1 LDPGLEWGDVAVRS
15 SISPSKA
22 WRTVTLWLLPVFFLA
37 AFYFTPL
44 VEIIQRSDILRQG
57 LHLSASEWAIIV
69 KPLMFT
75 VAQALASTAL
85 TLCIGLP
92 GAYILSHYRFPG
104 RDLFKALLI
113 VPFILPTVVVSACF
127 NSLLGP
133 SGLINNSLISL
144 LQLETPPILLLNSF
158 WAIILGH
165 VFYNTS
171 IIMLIVAEAWSNLNP
186 GYNASARVLGAS
198 LIQTAIKVTLPLLA
212 PAILSAS
219 LLVFIFDF
227 TSFGVVLLLG
237 GPLYATLEVEI
248 YVQAIQMLNL
258 RMSTILSLI
267 QIVMTLG
274 LSLVYTRVSRSQ
286 TLELNPEF
294 KSGVSMKSA
303 PAYQKILSLGVLLI
317 LFLLFISP
325 LAALVI
331 RSLAV
336 TTDVSS
342 GNIWT
347 YYQALFTNRSNNLFY
362 VPPAEAILNSIL
374 FGLIT
379 VVVTVPLGILVVL
392 ALSQPSCANRL
403 LGPILM
409 LPLGSSAVTL
419 GLGLLLA
426 YNDTWFSQIPFPLLL
441 PVAHA
446 LVALPM
452 VVRVLQPALEAIPLS
467 LTQSART
474 LGANPWQ
481 VFRSIHLPI
490 LRGSILISV
499 IFTFSISLGEF
510 GATTFL
516 NRPGYPT
523 IPIAI
528 FRFLTQPGQMN
539 YGQAM
544 AMSTILMMLCIL
556 GILIIQIL
564 SRRGTANIKWPNPN
578 TPH

>member
-1 LDPGLEWGDVAVRS
+1 LERGDAAVRS
-15 SISPSKA
+15 RHTQPPA
-22 WRTVTLWLLPVFFLA
+22 WRTVTLWVVPVLFLL

-44 VEIIQRSDILRQG
+44 MEIIQRSNLFQQG
-57 LHLSASEWAIIV
+57 LVLSTSEWAVIL
-69 KPLMFT
+69 KPLGFT
-75 VAQALASTAL
+75 FVQALVSMAL

-92 GAYILSHYRFPG
+92 GAYVLSHYQFPG
-104 RDLFKALLI
+104 RNLLKALLI

-133 SGLINNSLISL
+133 SGVINEFLMIL
-144 LQLETPPILLLNSF
+144 LRLETPPILLMNSF

-171 IIMLIVAEAWSNLNP
+171 IVLLIVAEAWSKLNP
-186 GYNASARVLGAS
+186 GYAASARMLGAS
-198 LIQTAIKVTLPLLA
+198 RLQTVIKVIIPLLA
-212 PAILSAS
+212 PAILSAA

-258 RMSTILSLI
+258 RMATILSLI
-267 QIVMTLG
+267 QIFITLG
-274 LSLVYTRVSRSQ
+274 LSLVYTRVSRTQ
-286 TLELNPEF
+286 MLELNPILKPGIPL
-294 KSGVSMKSA
+294 KSVAVYKKA
-303 PAYQKILSLGVLLI
+303 LSLAVLLM

-325 LAALVI
+325 LAALAI
-331 RSLAV
+331 RSLAIS
-336 TTDVSS
+336 TKDFQ
-342 GNIWT
+342 GNPWA
-347 YYQALFTNRSNNLFY
+347 YYLTLLTNRSNDLFY
-362 VPPAEAILNSIL
+362 VPPAEAIVNSL
-374 FGLIT
+374 QFGLFT
-379 VVVTVPLGILVVL
+379 VAITVPLGILVVM
-392 ALSQPSCANRL
+392 ALKQPSRVNWL
-403 LGPILM
+403 MEPILM

-419 GLGLLLA
+419 GLGLLLV
-426 YNDTWFSQIPFPLLL
+426 YNDTWLYQIPYPVLL

-452 VVRVLQPALEAIPLS
+452 VVRVLQPALESIPLS

-474 LGANPWQ
+474 LGATPRQ
-481 VFRSIHLPI
+481 VFKSVYLPI

-544 AMSTILMMLCIL
+544 AMSTILMTLCIL
-556 GILIIQIL
+556 GILLIQIL
-564 SRRGTANIKWPNPN
+564 SIRGEGKIK
-578 TPH
+578 

>member
-1 LDPGLEWGDVAVRS
+1 M
-15 SISPSKA
+15 
-22 WRTVTLWLLPVFFLA
+22 LWVLPALFLL

-44 VEIIQRSDILRQG
+44 IEIIQRSNLFQQG
-57 LHLSASEWAIIV
+57 LGLSSSEWAVIL
-69 KPLMFT
+69 KPLGFT
-75 VAQALASTAL
+75 IAQALVSTVL

-92 GAYILSHYRFPG
+92 GAYVLSHYQFPG
-104 RDLFKALLI
+104 RDLLKALLI

-133 SGLINNSLISL
+133 SGVINEFLMTL
-144 LQLETPPILLLNSF
+144 LRLETPPILLMNSF

-171 IIMLIVAEAWSNLNP
+171 IVLLIVAEAWSKLNP
-186 GYNASARVLGAS
+186 GYSASARVLGAGR
-198 LIQTAIKVTLPLLA
+198 LQTTIKVIFPLLA

-258 RMSTILSLI
+258 RMATILSLI
-267 QIVMTLG
+267 QILMTLG
-274 LSLVYTRVSRSQ
+274 LSLVYTRVSRRQ
-286 TLELNPEF
+286 AIELNPIF
-294 KSGVSMKSA
+294 KPGVSLKRA
-303 PAYQKILSLGVLLI
+303 PVYQKVLSLAVLLI
-317 LFLLFISP
+317 LFLLFFSP
-325 LAALVI
+325 LVALVI
-331 RSLAV
+331 RSLAIS
-336 TTDVSS
+336 TKDLH

-347 YYQALFTNRSNNLFY
+347 YYLALLINRSNDLFY
-362 VPPAEAILNSIL
+362 VPPAEAIINSL
-374 FGLIT
+374 RFGLIT
-379 VVVTVPLGILVVL
+379 VAVTVPLGILAVM
-392 ALSQPSCANRL
+392 ALKQPSRVNRL
-403 LGPILM
+403 MEPILM

-419 GLGLLLA
+419 GLGLLLV
-426 YNDTWFSQIPFPLLL
+426 YNDTWLYQIYFPVLL

-446 LVALPM
+446 LVAFPM
-452 VVRVLQPALEAIPLS
+452 VVRVLQPALETIPLS

-474 LGANPWQ
+474 LGATPRQ
-481 VFRSIHLPI
+481 VFRSVYLPI
-490 LRGSILISV
+490 LRGSILVSV

-544 AMSTILMMLCIL
+544 AMSTILMTMCIL
-556 GILIIQIL
+556 GILLIQIL
-564 SRRGTANIKWPNPN
+564 SRRGAGKTK
-578 TPH
+578 

>member
-1 LDPGLEWGDVAVRS
+1 M
-15 SISPSKA
+15 
-22 WRTVTLWLLPVFFLA
+22 LWVLPALFLL

-44 VEIIQRSDILRQG
+44 IEIIQRSNLFQQG
-57 LHLSASEWAIIV
+57 LGLSSSEWAVIL
-69 KPLMFT
+69 KPLGFT
-75 VAQALASTAL
+75 IAQALVSTVL

-92 GAYILSHYRFPG
+92 GAYVLSHYQFPG
-104 RDLFKALLI
+104 RDLLKALLI

-133 SGLINNSLISL
+133 SGVINEFLMTL
-144 LQLETPPILLLNSF
+144 LRLETPPILLMNSF

-171 IIMLIVAEAWSNLNP
+171 IVLLIVAEAWSKLNP
-186 GYNASARVLGAS
+186 GYSASARVLGAGR
-198 LIQTAIKVTLPLLA
+198 LQTTIKVIFPLLA

-258 RMSTILSLI
+258 RMATILSLI
-267 QIVMTLG
+267 QILMTLG
-274 LSLVYTRVSRSQ
+274 LSLVYTRVSRRQ
-286 TLELNPEF
+286 AIELNPIF
-294 KSGVSMKSA
+294 KPGVSLKRA
-303 PAYQKILSLGVLLI
+303 PVYQKVLSLAVLLI
-317 LFLLFISP
+317 LFLLFFSP
-325 LAALVI
+325 LVALVI
-331 RSLAV
+331 RSLAIS
-336 TTDVSS
+336 TKDLH

-347 YYQALFTNRSNNLFY
+347 YYLALLTNRSNDLFY
-362 VPPAEAILNSIL
+362 VPPAEAIINSL
-374 FGLIT
+374 RFGLIT
-379 VVVTVPLGILVVL
+379 VAVTVPLGILAVM
-392 ALSQPSCANRL
+392 ALKQPSRVNRL
-403 LGPILM
+403 MEPILM

-419 GLGLLLA
+419 GLGLLLV
-426 YNDTWFSQIPFPLLL
+426 YNDTWLYQIYFPVLL

-446 LVALPM
+446 LVAFPM
-452 VVRVLQPALEAIPLS
+452 VVRVLQPALETIPLS

-474 LGANPWQ
+474 LGATPRQ
-481 VFRSIHLPI
+481 VFRSVYLPI
-490 LRGSILISV
+490 LRGSILVSV

-544 AMSTILMMLCIL
+544 AMSTILMTMCIL
-556 GILIIQIL
+556 GILLIQIL
-564 SRRGTANIKWPNPN
+564 SRRGAGKTK
-578 TPH
+578 

>member
-1 LDPGLEWGDVAVRS
+1 
-15 SISPSKA
+15 
-22 WRTVTLWLLPVFFLA
+22 
-37 AFYFTPL
+37 
-44 VEIIQRSDILRQG
+44 
-57 LHLSASEWAIIV
+57 
-69 KPLMFT
+69 M
-75 VAQALASTAL
+75 AL

-92 GAYILSHYRFPG
+92 GAYVLSHYQFSG
-104 RDLFKALLI
+104 RNLLKALLI

-133 SGLINNSLISL
+133 SGVINQFLMAL
-144 LQLETPPILLLNSF
+144 LQLDTPPILLMNSF

-171 IIMLIVAEAWSNLNP
+171 IVLLIVAEAWSKLNP
-186 GYNASARVLGAS
+186 GYAASARVLGAGS
-198 LIQTAIKVTLPLLA
+198 FQTVTKVIIPLLA

-248 YVQAIQMLNL
+248 YVQAIHMLNL
-258 RMSTILSLI
+258 HMATILSLI
-267 QIVMTLG
+267 QIFMTLA
-274 LSLVYTRVSRSQ
+274 LSLVYARLSRRQ
-286 TLELNPEF
+286 MLEVNPVL
-294 KSGVSMKSA
+294 KSGTPLKFA
-303 PAYQKILSLGVLLI
+303 PVYKKGLSLAVLLV

-325 LAALVI
+325 LLALVI
-331 RSLAV
+331 RSLAIS
-336 TTDVSS
+336 TKDPS
-342 GNIWT
+342 GNPWA
-347 YYQALFTNRSNNLFY
+347 YYTTLLTNRSNDLFY
-362 VPPAEAILNSIL
+362 VPPAEAIINSL
-374 FGLIT
+374 QFGLIT
-379 VVVTVPLGILVVL
+379 VVFTVPLGILIVL
-392 ALSQPSCANRL
+392 ALKQPSHLNWL
-403 LGPILM
+403 MEPILM

-419 GLGLLLA
+419 GLGLLLV
-426 YNDTWFSQIPFPLLL
+426 YNDTWLYQIPFPVLL

-474 LGANPWQ
+474 LGATPGQ
-481 VFRSIHLPI
+481 VFKSIYLPI
-490 LRGSILISV
+490 LRGSILVSV

-516 NRPGYPT
+516 NRPDYPT

-528 FRFLTQPGQMN
+528 FRFLTQPGQLN

-544 AMSTILMMLCIL
+544 AMSTILMTLCIL
-556 GILIIQIL
+556 GILLIQIL
-564 SRRGTANIKWPNPN
+564 STRGEGRTK
-578 TPH
+578 

>member
-1 LDPGLEWGDVAVRS
+1 V
-15 SISPSKA
+15 ISGFSKFA
-22 WRTVTLWLLPVFFLA
+22 TWKTIALWILPALFLV

-44 VEIIQRSDILRQG
+44 VEIIQRSDILNQG
-57 LHLSASEWAIIV
+57 LHLSSSEWAIIV
-69 KPLMFT
+69 KPLWFT
-75 VAQALASTAL
+75 ITQALVSTVL

-92 GAYILSHYRFPG
+92 GAYMLSHYHFPG
-104 RDLFKALLI
+104 RNLFKALLI

-133 SGLINNSLISL
+133 SGLINEILMSLM
-144 LQLETPPILLLNSF
+144 QLESPPILLMNSF

-186 GYNASARVLGAS
+186 GYSASARILGAS
-198 LIQTAIKVTLPLLA
+198 RIQTAIRITLPLLA

-248 YVQAIQMLNL
+248 YVQSIQMLNL
-258 RMSTILSLI
+258 RISTILSLI
-267 QIVMTLG
+267 QIIMTLG
-274 LSLVYTRVSRSQ
+274 LSLVYARISRSQ
-286 TLELNPEF
+286 TLDLNPAF
-294 KSGVSMKSA
+294 KPGVSLKNA
-303 PAYQKILSLGVLLI
+303 LTYQKILGLGILLI

-325 LAALVI
+325 LAALI
-331 RSLAV
+331 LRSFAV
-336 TTDVSS
+336 PTDGFPGS
-342 GNIWT
+342 IWT
-347 YYQALFTNRSNNLFY
+347 YYQALLTNRGNDLFY
-362 VPPAEAILNSIL
+362 VPPYEAISNSIL

-379 VVVTVPLGILVVL
+379 VAVTVPLGILVVM
-392 ALSQPSCANRL
+392 ALRQPYRINRHL
-403 LGPILM
+403 DSILM

-426 YNDTWFSQIPFPLLL
+426 YNDTWLYQIPFPMLL

-474 LGANPWQ
+474 LGATPWQ
-481 VFRSIHLPI
+481 VFTSIYLPI
-490 LRGSILISV
+490 LRESILVAV

-516 NRPGYPT
+516 NRPDYPT

-544 AMSTILMMLCIL
+544 AMSTLLMTLCIL
-556 GILIIQIL
+556 GILLIQIL
-564 SRRGTANIKWPNPN
+564 SRRGATN
-578 TPH
+578 TK

>member
-1 LDPGLEWGDVAVRS
+1 M
-15 SISPSKA
+15 
-22 WRTVTLWLLPVFFLA
+22 LWVLPALFLL

-44 VEIIQRSDILRQG
+44 IEIIQRSNLFQQG
-57 LHLSASEWAIIV
+57 LGLSSSEWAVIL
-69 KPLMFT
+69 KPLGFT
-75 VAQALASTAL
+75 IAQALVSTVL

-92 GAYILSHYRFPG
+92 GAYVLSHYQFPG
-104 RDLFKALLI
+104 RDLLKALLI

-133 SGLINNSLISL
+133 SGVINEFLMTL
-144 LQLETPPILLLNSF
+144 LRLETPPILLMNSF

-171 IIMLIVAEAWSNLNP
+171 IVLLIVAEAWSKLNP
-186 GYNASARVLGAS
+186 GYSASARVLGAGR
-198 LIQTAIKVTLPLLA
+198 LQTTIKVIFPLLA

-258 RMSTILSLI
+258 RMATILSLI
-267 QIVMTLG
+267 QILMTLG
-274 LSLVYTRVSRSQ
+274 LSLVYTRVSRRQ
-286 TLELNPEF
+286 AIELNPIF
-294 KSGVSMKSA
+294 KPGVSLKRA
-303 PAYQKILSLGVLLI
+303 PVYQKVLSLAVLLI
-317 LFLLFISP
+317 LFLLFFSP
-325 LAALVI
+325 LVALVI
-331 RSLAV
+331 RSLAIS
-336 TTDVSS
+336 TKDLH

-347 YYQALFTNRSNNLFY
+347 YYLALLTNRSNDLFY
-362 VPPAEAILNSIL
+362 VPPAEAIINSL
-374 FGLIT
+374 RFGLIT
-379 VVVTVPLGILVVL
+379 VAVTVPLGILAVM
-392 ALSQPSCANRL
+392 ALKQPSRVNRL
-403 LGPILM
+403 MEPILM

-419 GLGLLLA
+419 GLGLLLV
-426 YNDTWFSQIPFPLLL
+426 YNDTWLYQIYFPVLL

-446 LVALPM
+446 LVAFPM

-474 LGANPWQ
+474 LGATPRQ
-481 VFRSIHLPI
+481 VFRSDYLPI
-490 LRGSILISV
+490 LRGSILVSV

-544 AMSTILMMLCIL
+544 AMSTILMMMCIL
-556 GILIIQIL
+556 GILLIQIL
-564 SRRGTANIKWPNPN
+564 SRRGAGKTK
-578 TPH
+578 

>member
-1 LDPGLEWGDVAVRS
+1 M
-15 SISPSKA
+15 
-22 WRTVTLWLLPVFFLA
+22 LWVLPALFLL

-44 VEIIQRSDILRQG
+44 IEIIQRSNLFQQG
-57 LHLSASEWAIIV
+57 LGLSSSEWAVIL
-69 KPLMFT
+69 KPLGFT
-75 VAQALASTAL
+75 IAQALVSTVL

-92 GAYILSHYRFPG
+92 GAYVLSHYQFPG
-104 RDLFKALLI
+104 RDLLKALLI

-133 SGLINNSLISL
+133 SGVINEFLMTL
-144 LQLETPPILLLNSF
+144 LRLETPPILLMNSF

-171 IIMLIVAEAWSNLNP
+171 IVLLIVAEAWSKLNP
-186 GYNASARVLGAS
+186 GYSASARVLGAGR
-198 LIQTAIKVTLPLLA
+198 LQTTIKVIFPLLA

-258 RMSTILSLI
+258 RMATILSLI
-267 QIVMTLG
+267 QILMTLG
-274 LSLVYTRVSRSQ
+274 LSLVYTRVSRRQ
-286 TLELNPEF
+286 AIELNPIF
-294 KSGVSMKSA
+294 KPGVSLKRA
-303 PAYQKILSLGVLLI
+303 PVYQKVLSLAVLLI
-317 LFLLFISP
+317 LFLLFFSP
-325 LAALVI
+325 LVALVI
-331 RSLAV
+331 RSLAIS
-336 TTDVSS
+336 TKDLH

-347 YYQALFTNRSNNLFY
+347 YYLALLINRSNDLFY
-362 VPPAEAILNSIL
+362 VPPAEAIINSL
-374 FGLIT
+374 RFGLIT
-379 VVVTVPLGILVVL
+379 VAVTVPLGILAVM
-392 ALSQPSCANRL
+392 ALKQPSRVNRL
-403 LGPILM
+403 MEPILM

-419 GLGLLLA
+419 GLGLLLV
-426 YNDTWFSQIPFPLLL
+426 YNDTWLYQIYFPVLL

-446 LVALPM
+446 LVAFPM

-474 LGANPWQ
+474 LGATPRQ
-481 VFRSIHLPI
+481 VFRSVYLPI
-490 LRGSILISV
+490 LRGSILVSV

-544 AMSTILMMLCIL
+544 AMSTILMTMCIL
-556 GILIIQIL
+556 GILLIQIL
-564 SRRGTANIKWPNPN
+564 SRRGAGKTK
-578 TPH
+578 

>member
-1 LDPGLEWGDVAVRS
+1 M
-15 SISPSKA
+15 
-22 WRTVTLWLLPVFFLA
+22 LWALPALFLT
-37 AFYFTPL
+37 AFYFSPL
-44 VEIIQRSDILRQG
+44 IEIIQRSEILKQG
-57 LHLSASEWAIIV
+57 LHLTSSEWAIIT
-69 KPLMFT
+69 KPLGFT
-75 VAQALASTAL
+75 IVQALVSTLL

-92 GAYILSHYRFPG
+92 GAYILSHYRFRG
-104 RDLFKALLI
+104 QGLFKALLI

-133 SGLINNSLISL
+133 SGLINVFLMAL
-144 LQLETPPILLLNSF
+144 LHLESPPILILNSF

-186 GYNASARVLGAS
+186 GYAASARMLGANRMQAV
-198 LIQTAIKVTLPLLA
+198 LKVTLPLLA
-212 PAILSAS
+212 PAILSAA

-267 QIVMTLG
+267 QIIMTLG
-274 LSLVYTRVSRSQ
+274 LALVYARISSSQ
-286 TLELNPEF
+286 SLELNPVF
-294 KSGVSMKSA
+294 KPGVQLKNA
-303 PAYQKILSLGVLLI
+303 PTYQKILSLGLLLI

-325 LAALVI
+325 LAALII
-331 RSLAV
+331 RSLAIP
-336 TTDVSS
+336 TYGSPGT
-342 GNIWT
+342 IWT
-347 YYQALFTNRSNNLFY
+347 YYLALFTNRSNDLFY
-362 VPPAEAILNSIL
+362 VPPAEAIFNSIV

-379 VVVTVPLGILVVL
+379 VAVTVPLGILIVM
-392 ALSQPSCANRL
+392 ALRQPSRADRL
-403 LGPILM
+403 MGPIMM

-419 GLGLLLA
+419 GLGLLLV
-426 YNDTWFSQIPFPLLL
+426 YNDTWLYRVHFPLLL

-446 LVALPM
+446 LVALPL
-452 VVRVLQPALEAIPLS
+452 VVRVLQPALEGIPPS
-467 LTQSART
+467 LTHAARM
-474 LGANPWQ
+474 LGATPWQ
-481 VFRSIHLPI
+481 VFKSIYMPI
-490 LRGSILISV
+490 LQGSILISV

-516 NRPGYPT
+516 SRSGYPT

-544 AMSTILMMLCIL
+544 AMSTILMTFCVL
-556 GILIIQIL
+556 GIYLIQIF
-564 SRRGTANIKWPNPN
+564 SKSGATIKK
-578 TPH
+578 